1 MFCFSGQSTIH
12 DLLSRMQIL
21 NSFAK
26 ICSKDNYFYH
36 HGFAQNTQKNQKGGE
51 TDEDPRFVSSPI
63 VKLKKTD
70 SYD

>member
-1 MFCFSGQSTIH
+1 
-12 DLLSRMQIL
+12 MQIL

-26 ICSKDNYFYH
+26 ICSKDNYLYH